1 MTMNADIP
9 SGGGRS
15 DRNETRPRRRQ
26 DLPFSTRRTQSVS
39 HRYGRFV
46 GLMRILLPTV
56 AAALVILVALWPQLT
71 DQQARY
77 SITPAKIASEA
88 AKTLTMVNGVYSG
101 IDDKRRPY
109 TRPADSVKLANNDLS
124 VVALTAPKADLL
136 MEDGSWVAVTAREG
150 TYDRDKKILKL
161 RGAVN
166 LFHDSGYEF
175 RTEAAVIDMMA
186 GDAYGTDKVE
196 GQGPFGNIRSEG
208 FVIRNRGEKV
218 EFTGKADLLLYPDRA
233 KGG

>member
-9 SGGGRS
+9 PEHS
-15 DRNETRPRRRQ
+15 EERPRRRH

-39 HRYGRFV
+39 RRYGRFV
-46 GLMRILLPTV
+46 GIMRILLPTI
-56 AAALVILVALWPQLT
+56 ATALVILVALWPQLT
-71 DQQARY
+71 DQQQRY
-77 SITPAKIASEA
+77 SITPAKIATEA

-109 TRPADSVKLANNDLS
+109 TLTADSVKLANNNLS

-161 RGAVN
+161 KGTVN

-175 RTEAAVIDMMA
+175 RTDAAVIDMMA
-186 GDAYGTDKVE
+186 GDAYGTDPVE
-196 GQGPFGNIRSEG
+196 GQGPFGNIKSQG
-208 FVIRNRGEKV
+208 FVIRNRGDKI
-218 EFTGKADLLLYPDRA
+218 EFTGKADLLLYPDQA
-233 KGG
+233 QGE